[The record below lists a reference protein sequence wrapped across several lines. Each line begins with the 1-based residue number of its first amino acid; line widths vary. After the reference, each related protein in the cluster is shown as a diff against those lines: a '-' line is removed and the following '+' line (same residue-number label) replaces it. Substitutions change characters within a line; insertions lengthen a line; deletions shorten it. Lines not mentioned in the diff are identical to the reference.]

1 MMQLV
6 VRNLWQ
12 RRTRSILTILGV
24 AVGVQLY
31 LAMSTVMASAESD
44 LQDQLNALAGRV
56 FVQRLMADSSIV
68 EEFPSP
74 SSSINAQVADA
85 LLELQGVD
93 VAKSSAILYVPLTKP
108 PAPGSPP
115 PTRALGIMPGHE
127 VAFLGPLTVEEGEA
141 KLKDQHSVILG
152 RGAAAYYGKTSDQSV
167 DVGETIE
174 VLGQTFEVKGILQPA
189 PVVHDGMVMLD
200 LVTAQTLFD
209 RPGSV
214 SAVVLTAEH
223 MDDVTRIKT
232 EVETRYPEL
241 TAATQQDVEQNV
253 RAMYATA
260 YELTDM
266 VNAVA
271 ALIVFLFVMIVMII
285 AVMERRRDI
294 GVLRAI
300 GAKRWTIFSMIASES
315 LVLSLAGSILAG
327 PLWALIR
334 VFVEMGIV
342 SAVDVI
348 LSNWLNISLLAIFT
362 GLGASLLPAWR
373 AVRVDPLE
381 ALRYE

>member
-1 MMQLV
+1 MQLV

-12 RRTRSILTILGV
+12 RRTRSVLTILGV

-44 LQDQLNALAGRV
+44 LQDQLKALAGRV

-74 SSSINAQVADA
+74 SSSINAAVANG

-93 VAKSSAILYVPLTKP
+93 EAKSSAILYVPLTKP

-141 KLKDQHSVILG
+141 SLKDQHSVILG
-152 RGAAAYYGKTSDQSV
+152 RGAAAYYGEISDQSV
-167 DVGETIE
+167 DIGETIE
-174 VLGQTFEVKGILQPA
+174 VLGQTFNVIGILQPA
-189 PVVHDGMVMLD
+189 PVVYDGMVMLD

-327 PLWALIR
+327 PLWVLIR